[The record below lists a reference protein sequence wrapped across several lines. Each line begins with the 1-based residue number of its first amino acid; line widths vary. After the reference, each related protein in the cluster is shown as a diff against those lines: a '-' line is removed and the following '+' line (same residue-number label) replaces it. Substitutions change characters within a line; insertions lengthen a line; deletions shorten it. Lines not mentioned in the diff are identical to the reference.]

1 VPSRRAFLAAI
12 GSAGGVA
19 LAGCLGRE
27 SVSGSWPR
35 PGFDPARTG
44 HAPDVTGPASTPT
57 TRWTARFPDR
67 GVHTVAPALVDD
79 AVLVASEAPAGD
91 GTAVILRRFDATDG
105 TATLT
110 TTVTRYD
117 DRTSSAVLWN
127 SLVADDRGLY
137 LVAFD
142 GVHALTRDGE
152 RRWHRPLGGGP
163 ATSIQSKAH
172 PLVDDDT
179 VYVPTAGTT
188 SRTGGDEALYALDAA
203 DGTERWRHQPDADD
217 FGWTF
222 PPAAADG
229 TCYLSALEHA
239 VTAHDPATG
248 EVLWETRLP
257 ANGPPTVAD
266 GRVFVSVEGDRVER
280 SHVVALDAETGE
292 ERWRTT
298 GGGTWLG
305 RSVGVADGRVYHRE
319 HLSEL
324 VARDAATGDEVW
336 RRSDFAAVSGAVPT
350 VTADALY
357 VPASLG
363 GDDDAALAVLD
374 PATGERLGAGRLGY
388 DTRLDAAPAF
398 GDGLAFLATGGTLR
412 AFEACDV
419 AAAGRCLF

>member
-35 PGFDPARTG
+35 PGFDPAQTG

-179 VYVPTAGTT
+179 VYVPTGGTT

-222 PPAAADG
+222 PPATADG
-229 TCYLSALEHA
+229 TCYFSALEHA

-257 ANGPPTVAD
+257 ANGPPTGECSSASRATVSSGHTSSRSTPRRARSAG
-266 GRVFVSVEGDRVER
+266 GR
-280 SHVVALDAETGE
+280 
-292 ERWRTT
+292 
-298 GGGTWLG
+298 
-305 RSVGVADGRVYHRE
+305 
-319 HLSEL
+319 
-324 VARDAATGDEVW
+324 
-336 RRSDFAAVSGAVPT
+336 P
-350 VTADALY
+350 
-357 VPASLG
+357 
-363 GDDDAALAVLD
+363 
-374 PATGERLGAGRLGY
+374 
-388 DTRLDAAPAF
+388 
-398 GDGLAFLATGGTLR
+398 
-412 AFEACDV
+412 
-419 AAAGRCLF
+419 AAGRGSAGPSGWPTVGSTTASTSPNWSPATRRPATRCGDGPTSPPCRVPSRP